1 MKKILFVLL
10 LGLGL
15 VTLSACTS
23 QTKDVSENNA
33 NKSVSLTDGTYQ
45 VSTSSSKVAWKAS
58 KVVGNS
64 HTGTLAIKSGNL
76 TITGGNLTGGNLLLD
91 MKSIKTDENIEAL
104 VKHLNSEDFFATE
117 TYPEANLVITSV
129 ARTPEEGLYAIS
141 GDLTLK
147 GKTAPISFNLML
159 NQENNKVLA
168 VSELELDRTT
178 WDVRYG
184 SGKFFQDLG
193 DKVIKDEIDLS
204 VSLEAIK

>member
-23 QTKDVSENNA
+23 QTKEVPENN
-33 NKSVSLTDGTYQ
+33 NQPVSLTDGTYQ

-64 HTGTLAIKSGNL
+64 HTGTLTIKSGNL

-91 MKSIKTDENIEAL
+91 MKSITSDENIESL

-129 ARTPEEGLYAIS
+129 ARTPEEGLYAIN

-147 GKTAPISFNLML
+147 GKTAPINFNLTL
-159 NQENNKVLA
+159 NQENNKISG
-168 VSELELDRTT
+168 VSELEIDRTT

>member
-23 QTKDVSENNA
+23 TNNEVSEEVNTIT
-33 NKSVSLTDGTYQ
+33 SLSDGTYQ
-45 VSTSSSKVAWKAS
+45 VNTENSKLAWKAS
-58 KVVGNS
+58 RIVGNS
-64 HTGTLAIKSGNL
+64 HTGIVPIKSGNL
-76 TITGGNLTGGNLLLD
+76 IVESGNLSGGYLLLD
-91 MKSIKTDENIEAL
+91 MKGLTSDENIASL

-117 TYPEANLVITSV
+117 TYPEANLAITSV
-129 ARTPEEGLYAIS
+129 ARTPEEGLYAVN

-147 GKTAPISFNLML
+147 GKTAPISFNLRL
-159 NQENNKVLA
+159 ASANGKVAA

-178 WDVRYG
+178 WDIRYG

-193 DKVIKDEIDLS
+193 DKIIKDEIEIS
-204 VSLEAIK
+204 IAIEATK

>member
-23 QTKDVSENNA
+23 QTAEVKNID

-45 VSTSSSKVAWKAS
+45 INVTDSKIAWKAS

-76 TITGGNLTGGNLLLD
+76 TITSGNLTGGNLLLD
-91 MKSIKTDENIEAL
+91 MKSIKTDDNIEAL

-129 ARTPEEGLYAIS
+129 ARTPEEGLYAVS

-147 GKTAPISFNLML
+147 GKTAPISFNLKL
-159 NQENNKVLA
+159 TQENNKVKASSDL
-168 VSELELDRTT
+168 VLDRTT

-193 DKVIKDEIDLS
+193 DKVIKDEINLT
-204 VSLEAIK
+204 VSLEATK

>member
-23 QTKDVSENNA
+23 QTTEVKNID

-45 VSTSSSKVAWKAS
+45 VNVTGSKVAWKAS

-91 MKSIKTDENIEAL
+91 MKSIKTDDNIEAL
-104 VKHLNSEDFFATE
+104 EKHLNSEDFFATE
-117 TYPEANLVITSV
+117 MYPEANLAITSV
-129 ARTPEEGLYAIS
+129 ARTPEEGLYAVS

-147 GKTAPISFNLML
+147 GKTAPISFNLRL
-159 NQENNKVLA
+159 AQSDNKVAA
-168 VSELELDRTT
+168 VTELTLDRTT
-178 WDVRYG
+178 WDIKYG

-193 DKVIKDEIDLS
+193 DKVIKDEIEIN
-204 VSLEAIK
+204 VSLEATK

>member
-23 QTKDVSENNA
+23 PTKDIPENNT
-33 NKSVSLTDGTYQ
+33 NKSASLTDGTYQ

-58 KVVGNS
+58 KVVGTS
-64 HTGTLAIKSGNL
+64 HAGTLAIKSGNL
-76 TITGGNLTGGNLLLD
+76 TIAGGNLTGGNLLLD
-91 MKSIKTDENIEAL
+91 MKSIKTDDNIEAL
-104 VKHLNSEDFFATE
+104 VKHLNSEDFFATA

-129 ARTPEEGLYAIS
+129 ARTPEEGLYAVS

-147 GKTAPISFNLML
+147 GKTAPISFNLTL
-159 NQENNKVLA
+159 SQENNKVSA

-193 DKVIKDEIDLS
+193 DKVIKDEINLS
-204 VSLEAIK
+204 VSLEATK

>member
-23 QTKDVSENNA
+23 QTTEVKNID

-45 VSTSSSKVAWKAS
+45 VNVTGSKVAWKAS

-91 MKSIKTDENIEAL
+91 MKSIKTDDNIEAL
-104 VKHLNSEDFFATE
+104 EKHLNSEDFFATE
-117 TYPEANLVITSV
+117 MYPEANLAITSV
-129 ARTPEEGLYAIS
+129 ARTPEEGLYAVS

-147 GKTAPISFNLML
+147 GKTAPISFNLRL
-159 NQENNKVLA
+159 AQSDNKVAA
-168 VSELELDRTT
+168 VTELILDRTT
-178 WDVRYG
+178 WDIKYG

-193 DKVIKDEIDLS
+193 DKVIKDEIEIN
-204 VSLEAIK
+204 VSLEATK